1 MNPVTS
7 APTASMT
14 PAKSRPSTVRREIE
28 TTSSREKL
36 IPRGH
41 QDVGGRGGIEL
52 RYRLRVLGGAIDR
65 DRKISR
71 EVPFR
76 VRCRLS
82 EHRIPDH
89 EPRDLRADRLDDS
102 REVPTENG
110 REGERDEGVDIS
122 LHCIAIERIDASS
135 VHADEQRPRID
146 AGGGDWVATD
156 PGQTGIIVKA
166 HSAKR
171 KSDER

>member
-1 MNPVTS
+1 MIR
-7 APTASMT
+7 
-14 PAKSRPSTVRREIE
+14 RPPRSTRTDTLFPY
-28 TTSSREKL
+28 TTLFRS
-36 IPRGH
+36 RGH
-41 QDVGGRGGIEL
+41 QHVGERCCSDV
-52 RYRLRVLGGAIDR
+52 RYRLRFFGGAIHR
-65 DRKISR
+65 DRYIIR
-71 EVPFR
+71 EGPFR

-146 AGGGDWVATD
+146 AGGWDLVDTD
-156 PGQTGIIVKA
+156 PGQTVIIVKA
-166 HSAKR
+166 HCSHHRSPSSSRQIMAATGPDACR
-171 KSDER
+171 

>member
-1 MNPVTS
+1 MRRRPPRTTRTDTLFPYTTLSRS
-7 APTASMT
+7 ADHPRAT
-14 PAKSRPSTVRREIE
+14 PACELRRDAADPARCAVDEDRPPRLEIE
-28 TTSSREKL
+28 TTRRREQP

-41 QDVGGRGGIEL
+41 QHVGERCCIDV
-52 RYRLRVLGGAIDR
+52 RYRLRFFGGAIPR
-65 DRKISR
+65 DRYIIR
-71 EVPFR
+71 EGPFR

-135 VHADEQRPRID
+135 VHADEQRP
-146 AGGGDWVATD
+146 
-156 PGQTGIIVKA
+156 
-166 HSAKR
+166 
-171 KSDER
+171 

>member
-1 MNPVTS
+1 MRIS
-7 APTASMT
+7 DW
-14 PAKSRPSTVRREIE
+14 
-28 TTSSREKL
+28 SS
-36 IPRGH
+36 
-41 QDVGGRGGIEL
+41 DVCSSD
-52 RYRLRVLGGAIDR
+52 LG
-65 DRKISR
+65 
-71 EVPFR
+71 PFR

-135 VHADEQRPRID
+135 VHADEQRPRIE
-146 AGGGDWVATD
+146 AGGWDLVDTD
-156 PGQTGIIVKA
+156 PGTTAITVKA
-166 HSAKR
+166 HCSR
-171 KSDER
+171 SDRRRVGKKGG